1 MKCIRFDKEDKYIK
15 DFIDLPKKL
24 YTKKD
29 NMEDSS
35 TIKSLLLEEH
45 PLSKYFKL
53 NKFLVYKENSVVGR
67 FIITEYP
74 DDKKV
79 CYIGFFECIND
90 NKVARCIFKEAELFA
105 KEKGYKKNNWSGRC
119 IFLE

>member
-53 NKFLVYKENSVVGR
+53 LIMILSFHFFNFLSYYPM
-67 FIITEYP
+67 IIT
-74 DDKKV
+74 
-79 CYIGFFECIND
+79 
-90 NKVARCIFKEAELFA
+90 
-105 KEKGYKKNNWSGRC
+105 S
-119 IFLE
+119 